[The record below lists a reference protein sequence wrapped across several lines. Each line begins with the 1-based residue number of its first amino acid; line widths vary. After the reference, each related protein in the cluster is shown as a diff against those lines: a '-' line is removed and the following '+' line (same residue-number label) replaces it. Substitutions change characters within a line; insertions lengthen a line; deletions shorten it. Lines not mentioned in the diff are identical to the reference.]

1 MHPGWADT
9 PGVVAS
15 LPTFHRLIGPRLR
28 TPEEGADTIVWLVAS
43 DEPARVTGRFWLDR
57 RARSVDRL
65 PWTRVDEGDA
75 LRLWQAC
82 ERLTGGSA

>member
-1 MHPGWADT
+1 
-9 PGVVAS
+9 
-15 LPTFHRLIGPRLR
+15 
-28 TPEEGADTIVWLVAS
+28 VWLVAS